1 MTTLLA
7 IFRSKITKWGV
18 IIAAV
23 AGSIGAFTLKYQT
36 LKKDRE
42 ATASRLAESYL
53 AYTHMAQQNTVL
65 QQTIAKLKKQIYT
78 ITVQHPDG
86 TIVTTTSEFIDST
99 TTTSSTS
106 SVSSTPGFRPES
118 KTERYPFMTYAMVNN
133 QGWSVGPGWEVG
145 KFSLPL
151 LPYTHIGLGASVGQ
165 TYSGKLLVGGIISLQ
180 WEKK

>member
-1 MTTLLA
+1 MTTLLT
-7 IFRSKITKWGV
+7 IFRSKIARWGV
-18 IIAAV
+18 IIAAT
-23 AGSIGAFTLKYQT
+23 AASMGAFALKYQT

-42 ATASRLAESYL
+42 ATASRLAETYL

-99 TTTSSTS
+99 TTTSSTT
-106 SVSSTPGFRPES
+106 SVSSTPVFRPEG
-118 KTERYPFMTYAMVNN
+118 KTERYPFMVYGMVTNK
-133 QGWSVGPGWEVG
+133 GWGVGPGWEVG

-151 LPYTHIGLGASVGQ
+151 MPYTHIGLGATAGQ
-165 TYSGKLLVGGIISLQ
+165 TYEGKFHVGGVISLH